1 MKFPYP
7 GSIGQRWLLALLFC
21 LAPLLAAAPALADS
35 PKRPEPPESILFVG
49 NSFTFYNNS
58 IYTYLRRLLM
68 AEDPSTRETILLKSM
83 TISGAVLA
91 DHEGGLGQM
100 LELRPWDVVVLQG
113 HSREAIE
120 PERRPGL
127 DDAAGRFV
135 ETIRDRGAR
144 PVLFMTWAYADQ
156 PEMAPKLDQAYT
168 ELGRKLDVMVIP
180 VGLAFADA
188 LAGRPDLALHV
199 ADKVH
204 PTVAGTYLA
213 GSVFYAALYGKDP
226 GPLDFD
232 AGLDPGDA
240 AFLRRIAW
248 QTVNRYYHGQ

>member
-1 MKFPYP
+1 
-7 GSIGQRWLLALLFC
+7 
-21 LAPLLAAAPALADS
+21 
-35 PKRPEPPESILFVG
+35 
-49 NSFTFYNNS
+49 
-58 IYTYLRRLLM
+58 M

-168 ELGRKLDVMVIP
+168 ELGGKLDVMVIP

-188 LAGRPDLALHV
+188 QAGRPELALHV
-199 ADKVH
+199 ADK
-204 PTVAGTYLA
+204 
-213 GSVFYAALYGKDP
+213 VFYAALYGKDP

-232 AGLDPGDA
+232 AGLEPGDA